1 MTTGQKIGVWT
12 LAAGAG
18 MVWNG
23 CCELRRLSAWEWRK
37 NDQENI
43 FVGLIF
49 GAIDYGVQ
57 SGV

>member
-18 MVWNG
+18 IVWND
-23 CCELRRLSAWEWRK
+23 CCELLRLSVCEWRK

-43 FVGLIF
+43 FVSVIF